1 MFDSV
6 DILKACSLG
15 YLLGIIQTK
24 LFDDNRIAIPAI
36 TLKHWLKRLFP
47 QRQAWCPVWLED
59 WRTTGQPALAKG
71 ISLFSVHYFL

>member
-36 TLKHWLKRLFP
+36 TLKHWLKDCFRRGRHGALYG
-47 QRQAWCPVWLED
+47 
-59 WRTTGQPALAKG
+59 WRTGELLAN
-71 ISLFSVHYFL
+71 LL